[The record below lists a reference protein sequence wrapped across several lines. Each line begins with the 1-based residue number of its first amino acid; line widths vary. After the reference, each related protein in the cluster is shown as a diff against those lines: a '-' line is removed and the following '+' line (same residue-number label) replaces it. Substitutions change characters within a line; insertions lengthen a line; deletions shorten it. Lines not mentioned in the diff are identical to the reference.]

1 LNKLKDR
8 NIEVL
13 WEKYFNLIKKIGD
26 DDILSLI
33 NKLDQNLI
41 ESTYSMKVSEP
52 FCGIGGL
59 VEYILE
65 FAKNAKKINDS
76 LELNIDTR
84 QLIKICCIA
93 ELGRIGIDGEKR
105 FVESLSDWHKEKL
118 GQYYNWNE
126 NLQKYKTAEMSLY
139 YIINENIKLK
149 WEEIN
154 AILLLGDFETDL
166 IKFYGDNKTNLAT
179 CLLFARDITL
189 RKEIASLKLISE

>member
-1 LNKLKDR
+1 MNKLKDR

-139 YIINENIKLK
+139 YITNENIKLK